1 MEHDGKAR
9 AADEIDSH
17 HRRAGVA
24 SVHVRALV
32 TWLAIFPLVAIGMT
46 LLSFVADDWPP
57 VLRALVLTGVVVPLT
72 VYQIVPR
79 LLHLHARAVA
89 FRDGRFL
96 RSRRYVAGQPT
107 D

>member
-1 MEHDGKAR
+1 VEHDGKAL
-9 AADEIDSH
+9 AADEIDAH
-17 HRRAGVA
+17 HRRSGVA

-32 TWLAIFPLVAIGMT
+32 TWLAIFPLVAVGMS

-79 LLHLHARAVA
+79 LLLHARAVA
-89 FRDGRFL
+89 FRDGRSL
-96 RSRRYVAGQPT
+96 RSRRHVAGQPT